1 MFSEGWKKGKRCR
14 ILNDIGEELKDDR
27 VGTVINVDGAYI
39 LIELD
44 KSKVHVERYP
54 CEITEIWSIEDEN

>member
-1 MFSEGWKKGKRCR
+1 MLSEGWKKGKRCR
-14 ILNDIGEELKDDR
+14 ILSDIGKELNDDR

-44 KSKVHVERYP
+44 KSKAHVERYP
-54 CEITEIWSIEDEN
+54 NEITEIWSVEDED

>member
-1 MFSEGWKKGKRCR
+1 MFSEGWKVDMRAR
-14 ILNDIGEELKDDR
+14 ILNDIGEKLNDDR
-27 VGTVINVDGAYI
+27 DGTVINVNGAYI

-54 CEITEIWSIEDEN
+54 CEITEIWSVKDEN

>member
-1 MFSEGWKKGKRCR
+1 MMFHIDQRVR
-14 ILNDIGEELKDDR
+14 ILSDIGKELNDDR
-27 VGTVINVDGAYI
+27 IGTIVDIDGAYI

-54 CEITEIWSIEDEN
+54 NEITELWEVDNEN